1 MSDKAKEKFILK
13 EKHIM
18 ALKEL
23 YEEAGI
29 KDEPEYKCPVCGLK
43 HILIGK
49 FKKNPQCYALTCKN
63 SSETTKG
70 YTKEQYIQLYELRQ
84 QLVGRRCLTGEALI
98 VEVKDLNTAIM
109 LWLPNYKITPIHLTD
124 TFKRNLNH
132 LNLESHNHYLQLDTS
147 FFE

>member
-1 MSDKAKEKFILK
+1 
-13 EKHIM
+13 
-18 ALKEL
+18 
-23 YEEAGI
+23 
-29 KDEPEYKCPVCGLK
+29 LK

-63 SSETTKG
+63 YSETTEA
-70 YTKEQYIQLYELRQ
+70 YTKEQYSQLHELRE

-98 VEVKDLNTAIM
+98 VDIKDLSAAIM

-124 TFKRNLNH
+124 TFKNRLN
-132 LNLESHNHYLQLDTS
+132 NQNKDTNSSYIQLDHS